1 MDPASV
7 PDPFWKLSDFTITH
21 KSPLT
26 SLSTLTKHLP
36 SMAAAKR
43 LHSEIPVLPA
53 GEAILCAPKAI
64 AGTFRRSNDQE
75 ASSITTLGNG
85 YLRIRP
91 RLLVENLPETYS
103 PEDPLPDFSH
113 IQPARTITLTGDLA
127 QFIPLIKRMQRDT
140 KVGHSNT
147 KTLRKHFSRKDRTA
161 YGAKTKALDS
171 VFEAAIKMGVVI
183 KEGTPPKSREKLLL
197 IPRATYVFPAGGIGQ
212 ATAKALAQQGCS
224 IAVHHSSD
232 ASKSKAQDLIA
243 ELTQHEGVRAAAF
256 QADLSTYENTKSL
269 YDDVVKRL
277 GHPDI
282 LFGNHGATKKT
293 IGPTGDIG
301 DISPELFE
309 ETWKLNT
316 GTNFYLS
323 PVVTYLSDFIFFS
336 DRRGHWAP
344 LCLVKVRYARLGALA
359 FSAVLQ
365 GRNCER

>member
-1 MDPASV
+1 MTSGVLLTTMDPASV

-21 KSPLT
+21 KSPIT

-140 KVGHSNT
+140 KVGHSNI

-171 VFEAAIKMGVVI
+171 VFEEAIKMGVVI
-183 KEGTPPKSREKLLL
+183 KEGCT
-197 IPRATYVFPAGGIGQ
+197 GGIGQ

-269 YDDVVKRL
+269 YDEVVKRL

-316 GTNFYLS
+316 GTNFYLAQLCI
-323 PVVTYLSDFIFFS
+323 PHMETQKWGRIIFTS
-336 DRRGHWAP
+336 
-344 LCLVKVRYARLGALA
+344 
-359 FSAVLQ
+359 
-365 GRNCER
+365 